1 MSKKGR
7 QQQYTGKFTARK
19 EVEYLETK
27 NAGIARG
34 EGAYMGGWYQLKN
47 GLLLL
52 KTDKQQMTNC
62 LSTNWSFSIYI
73 CSECDHRL

>member
-34 EGAYMGGWYQLKN
+34 EGAYMGG
-47 GLLLL
+47 
-52 KTDKQQMTNC
+52 
-62 LSTNWSFSIYI
+62 
-73 CSECDHRL
+73 